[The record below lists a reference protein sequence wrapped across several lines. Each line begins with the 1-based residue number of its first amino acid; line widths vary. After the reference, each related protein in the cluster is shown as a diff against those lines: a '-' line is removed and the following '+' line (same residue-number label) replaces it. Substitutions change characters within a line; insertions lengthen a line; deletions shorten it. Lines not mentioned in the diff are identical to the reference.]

1 METGAGQVELAQNS
15 AKRKY

>member
-1 METGAGQVELAQNS
+1 METGAGQVELAQKS